1 MSSQYNN
8 NKILSQPLLS
18 IISTLNEDDLLKVFN
33 SFISYSE
40 FSIEKNCKIT
50 SYKWQNIFNQP
61 DDLKNYFKF
70 LNYQSYESVY
80 VCNGKKATGFGRNE
94 KEANV
99 NCIRNLIQL
108 LLSDD
113 KVTKIFRDCLKKM
126 NEDQQFEK
134 INQCP
139 TELGV
144 QDQSKLIQTTQH
156 SNQNQQ
162 QINYVTFAS
171 KGGSNSGTPFQNNP
185 NSFQMSQID
194 FRSSYE
200 NFYSDAKNN
209 PQHQTSVGNNNSS
222 ATPSNLQNNQSNNN
236 NQTSFQKYY
245 NDSLVSNS
253 LNQPP
258 SQFVSIT
265 KSMSQPHP
273 EDFSSQSQQQNLFT
287 SQGDDYTHHLRTNT
301 LNSTNSALNQNL
313 AQQQLNTSINLQ
325 STSQTNFYNNLQH
338 SAPKEKPVIQP
349 FSNATTFGIPN
360 NLLNSISES
369 NKNTVSNKQSYEDA
383 QKIAPLPQHKH
394 SRNKSMNIAAGNYQT
409 SSINLNNNP
418 EFNALS
424 SNFSNKSIDKDPKYV
439 AMEEE
444 LKRSKNY
451 IEHLE
456 RKIKLVV
463 EENKILKSL
472 LLENKKSSNA
482 NNSKVNNTNV
492 MNTTNTSMS
501 NLNNTYNQQST
512 VKQIAQ
518 TLPTNENIPPL
529 SIQNQMQSTKQSYF
543 LPQNMN
549 ISSATPQCQG
559 QNNSLLN
566 ISTTNYFTQQHNVS
580 TSNKDQSI
588 YLENSNKK
596 NVSMQIFEQPANQ
609 NNILKDFNNKANIIA
624 NVQSIPETQ
633 KIKPNPN
640 FAPSMLADEN
650 IPKITNE
657 KIRSLSVDI
666 NAKRSTLATDNS
678 CNKLDTSLIETG
690 SQANKM
696 MGHKKYKS
704 KIPKLNLEVL
714 PNYHGLNNKSINQQL
729 LQQYQASQQKV
740 IQKTQEKK

>member
-50 SYKWQNIFNQP
+50 SYKC
-61 DDLKNYFKF
+61 
-70 LNYQSYESVY
+70 YESVY

-94 KEANV
+94 KEANA

-113 KVTKIFRDCLKKM
+113 KVTKVFRDCLKKM

-134 INQCP
+134 ISQHP
-139 TELGV
+139 AELGV
-144 QDQSKLIQTTQH
+144 QDQSKLLQLAQH

-162 QINYVTFAS
+162 QINLVTQSS
-171 KGGSNSGTPFQNNP
+171 KGGSSSGTPYQNNP
-185 NSFQMSQID
+185 NSFQISQLD

-200 NFYSDAKNN
+200 NFYSDVKNN

-222 ATPSNLQNNQSNNN
+222 ATPSNLLNNQSNN

-287 SQGDDYTHHLRTNT
+287 SQGDDYINHLCVNT
-301 LNSTNSALNQNL
+301 LSSTNSALNQNL

-325 STSQTNFYNNLQH
+325 TTSLTNFYNNLQH
-338 SAPKEKPVIQP
+338 SAPKEKPLIQP
-349 FSNATTFGIPN
+349 FSNVSTDLIPN
-360 NLLNSISES
+360 NLVNSISAQ
-369 NKNTVSNKQSYEDA
+369 NKNTVQNKQSYEDA

-394 SRNKSMNIAAGNYQT
+394 SRNKSMNISGNYQS

-424 SNFSNKSIDKDPKYV
+424 SNFSTKSIDKDPKYV

-472 LLENKKSSNA
+472 LLENKKSSNS
-482 NNSKVNNTNV
+482 NNSKITNVNTNV
-492 MNTTNTSMS
+492 MNTTNTSVS

-512 VKQIAQ
+512 AKQIAQ

-549 ISSATPQCQG
+549 TSSATPQYQG

-566 ISTTNYFTQQHNVS
+566 ISKTNYFTQQHNVS
-580 TSNKDQSI
+580 TSNKDQSL

-596 NVSMQIFEQPANQ
+596 NISMQIFEQPSNQ

-624 NVQSIPETQ
+624 NVQTIPETQ
-633 KIKPNPN
+633 KIKPSPN

-678 CNKLDTSLIETG
+678 CNKLDTSLIESG
-690 SQANKM
+690 SQASKM

-740 IQKTQEKK
+740 IQKTSEKK

>member
-18 IISTLNEDDLLKVFN
+18 IISTLNEDDLLRVFN

-50 SYKWQNIFNQP
+50 SYKC
-61 DDLKNYFKF
+61 
-70 LNYQSYESVY
+70 YESVY

-134 INQCP
+134 ISQHP
-139 TELGV
+139 AELGV
-144 QDQSKLIQTTQH
+144 QDQQKLLNIAQH

-162 QINYVTFAS
+162 QINLATQSS
-171 KGGSNSGTPFQNNP
+171 KGGSSSGTPYQNNP
-185 NSFQMSQID
+185 NSFQISQLD
-194 FRSSYE
+194 FRTSYE
-200 NFYSDAKNN
+200 NFYSDVKNN
-209 PQHQTSVGNNNSS
+209 PQHQTSIGNNNSS
-222 ATPSNLQNNQSNNN
+222 ATPSNQLNNQSMNN

-245 NDSLVSNS
+245 NDSLVTNS

-258 SQFVSIT
+258 NQFVSIT

-273 EDFSSQSQQQNLFT
+273 EDYSNQSQQQNLFT
-287 SQGDDYTHHLRTNT
+287 SQGDDYIHHLRTNT
-301 LNSTNSALNQNL
+301 LSSTNSALNQNL

-325 STSQTNFYNNLQH
+325 TTSQTNFYNNLQH

-349 FSNATTFGIPN
+349 FSNVSTDGIPN
-360 NLLNSISES
+360 NLISSISAS
-369 NKNTVSNKQSYEDA
+369 SKNTVQNKQSYEDA

-394 SRNKSMNIAAGNYQT
+394 SRNKSMNISGNYQA

-424 SNFSNKSIDKDPKYV
+424 SNFSTKSIDKDPKYV

-472 LLENKKSSNA
+472 LLENKKSSNS
-482 NNSKVNNTNV
+482 NNSKITNVNTNV

-549 ISSATPQCQG
+549 ISSATPQYQG

-566 ISTTNYFTQQHNVS
+566 ISTTNYYTQQHNIS
-580 TSNKDQSI
+580 TSNKDQSL

-596 NVSMQIFEQPANQ
+596 NISTQIFEQPTNQ
-609 NNILKDFNNKANIIA
+609 NNVLKDFNNKANIIA
-624 NVQSIPETQ
+624 NVQTIPETQ

-650 IPKITNE
+650 VPKITNE

-678 CNKLDTSLIETG
+678 FNKLDTSLIESG

-729 LQQYQASQQKV
+729 LQQYQASQQKAV
-740 IQKTQEKK
+740 QKTSEKK